1 MYQTEISTENRM
13 AWDASTEAAYWQ
25 RREQQARS
33 DVEEI
38 TLAAFMDAI
47 AVMYPKDWEGDA
59 HSETFKLAEMYCGD
73 VAYIFAKV
81 GDRCFKF
88 RDVVTLSH
96 SAILARI
103 NKEVLSRE
111 TQARK

>member
-47 AVMYPKDWEGDA
+47 AVMYPKDWAGDA
-59 HSETFKLAEMYCGD
+59 HSETFKLAEMYCGE
-73 VAYIFAKV
+73 VTTVYAKV
-81 GDRCFKF
+81 GERYFRF
-88 RDVVTLSH
+88 RDVVTLPH
-96 SAILARI
+96 CAILARI
-103 NKEVLSRE
+103 DKEVLSRE

>member
-1 MYQTEISTENRM
+1 MYQSEISTENRM

-25 RREQQARS
+25 LREQEARS
-33 DVEEI
+33 EVAEI
-38 TLAAFMDAI
+38 SLMAFMDAI

-59 HSETFKLAEMYCGD
+59 HSETFKLAEMYCGE
-73 VAYIFAKV
+73 VTTVYAKV
-81 GDRCFKF
+81 GERYFRF
-88 RDVVTLSH
+88 RDVVTLPH

-111 TQARK
+111 TQTRK

>member
-1 MYQTEISTENRM
+1 MYQTEISTVNRM

-59 HSETFKLAEMYCGD
+59 HSETFKLAEMYCGG
-73 VAYIFAKV
+73 VTYIFAKV
-81 GDRCFKF
+81 GDRYFKF
-88 RDVVTLSH
+88 RDVASLSH
-96 SAILARI
+96 NAILTRI
-103 NKEVLSRE
+103 DKEVLSRE
-111 TQARK
+111 TKTQK

>member
-47 AVMYPKDWEGDA
+47 AVMYPKDWEGD
-59 HSETFKLAEMYCGD
+59 MYCGD
-73 VAYIFAKV
+73 IAYIFAKV
-81 GDRCFKF
+81 GDRYFKF
-88 RDVVTLSH
+88 RDVVTLPH

>member
-25 RREQQARS
+25 LREQEART
-33 DVEEI
+33 EIAEI
-38 TLAAFMDAI
+38 TLLEFMDAI
-47 AVMYPKDWEGDA
+47 AVLYPKDWEGDA
-59 HSETFKLAEMYCGD
+59 LSETFKLAEMYCGD
-73 VAYIFAKV
+73 VTYIFAKV
-81 GDRCFKF
+81 GDRYFKF

-96 SAILARI
+96 NAILARI

-111 TQARK
+111 TKTQK